1 MTNAGVVS
9 IGSGVIV
16 DADVNASAAIAQ
28 SKLATLAIDTAELA
42 DDAVTLDKLE
52 DGTQGDILYY
62 GASGAPT
69 RLGFGTSGYFLKT
82 QGTGAN
88 PVWAESGG
96 GGLAS
101 VQTFTSSGTWTRPAS
116 ITKVIMEVQ
125 GAGGGGSCVTSVVLS
140 TSGGAGGCATK
151 LLDVSGISSSTI
163 TIGSGGTGSA
173 TGDSN
178 VNGGDGGASS
188 WADGTNTVTGNG
200 GEGGY
205 YTSGSGPRD
214 GGTATGGD
222 FNVQGERGFA
232 RAGYLD
238 HRGGN
243 SKFGFG
249 GSWAHP
255 SAYSG
260 QQLPT
265 GYGGGGGTVTQNDAG
280 TISFAGGDGIII
292 VWEYK

>member
-1 MTNAGVVS
+1 M
-9 IGSGVIV
+9 
-16 DADVNASAAIAQ
+16 
-28 SKLATLAIDTAELA
+28 SKLNVDTIEPEGASTTL
-42 DDAVTLDKLE
+42 TL
-52 DGTQGDILYY
+52 
-62 GASGAPT
+62 GASGDTVTIPSGAT
-69 RLGFGTSGYFLKT
+69 IDASAGTATGF
-82 QGTGAN
+82 A
-88 PVWAESGG
+88 

-101 VQTFTSSGTWTRPAS
+101 VQTFTSSGTWTRPS
-116 ITKVIMEVQ
+116 GITKVIMEVQ

-255 SAYSG
+255 SAYSAYNG